1 MRFERKLWK
10 KIAAMLL
17 AIVLTVT
24 LALPGTIG
32 QASAAT
38 TEPGI
43 MLDGRKLDNA
53 QAITIGGTTM
63 VPIRVVSEQLGHSVN
78 WNQAT
83 GRIQIGT
90 APASLTLTLGSRTAA
105 SYSGSITMQ
114 QAPFVRSNT
123 TYVPLRFVG
132 SQMGLAVRWEQSSG
146 TVYLQT
152 QLEAPSLPTTPPTDT
167 STQPVNSNTASINS
181 ISFSDNRLTISAD
194 SSVKPEGSVLRGP
207 DRIVVDLPDSSFG
220 PGLLQNQTASTGQVV
235 TLPVTGSSAVKQVRY
250 SLFSQSPSTVRVVI
264 DLNRSTGHK
273 LYTQGNL
280 VLVDLND
287 DGAAAPIGT
296 GGKKVVVIDP
306 GHGDQD
312 PGGIGVTGKRE
323 KDMVLSVSLKVAALL
338 KQEPNIDLIMTRTDD
353 TFIPLDGRVKIA
365 QDAKADVFLSIH
377 GNAASSNAGGTETF
391 YADTKRSKAL
401 SDTIQKHVLAAT
413 GFRDRGSKQAN
424 YLVIRK
430 TTMPAALLEIGFMT
444 NANEEKLMM
453 QDAFQQKVAK
463 AIVAGI
469 KEYLANS

>member
-1 MRFERKLWK
+1 MRFERKVCK
-10 KIAAMLL
+10 KAAAIIL
-17 AIVLTVT
+17 AFVLAVT
-24 LALPGTIG
+24 LALPGTTG
-32 QASAAT
+32 QALAAT
-38 TEPGI
+38 AEPGI
-43 MLDGRKLDNA
+43 MLNGKKLDNA
-53 QAITIGGTTM
+53 QAMTIKGTTM
-63 VPIRVVSEQLGHSVN
+63 VPIRTVSEQLGYSVN

-83 GRIQIGT
+83 GRIEIGS
-90 APASLTLTLGSRTAA
+90 APSSLILTLGSLTAT
-105 SYSGSITMQ
+105 SGSTRIAMQ

-123 TYVPLRFVG
+123 TYVPLRLVS
-132 SQMGLAVRWEQSSG
+132 SQMGVAVRWEQSSG
-146 TVYLQT
+146 TVYLQSE
-152 QLEAPSLPTTPPTDT
+152 LEEPSLPTVPVAPPTD
-167 STQPVNSNTASINS
+167 STVTAINS
-181 ISFSDNRLTISAD
+181 ISFSDNRLTLSAD
-194 SSVKPEGSVLRGP
+194 GAVKPQGSVLKSP
-207 DRIVVDLPDSSFG
+207 DRIVVDLPSSSFG
-220 PGLLQNQTASTGQVV
+220 PGLLQNQTASAGQIV
-235 TLPVTGSSAVKQVRY
+235 TLPVTDSSTVKQIRY

-264 DLNRSTGHK
+264 DLNRATGHN

-280 VLVDLND
+280 VIVDLND

-296 GGKKVVVIDP
+296 DGKKVVVIDP

-312 PGGIGVTGKRE
+312 SGGVGITGKLE
-323 KDMVLSVSLKVAALL
+323 KHMVLSVSLKVAALL

-391 YADTKRSKAL
+391 YADAKRSKAL
-401 SDTIQKHVLAAT
+401 SDIIQKHVLAAT

-430 TTMPAALLEIGFMT
+430 TTMPAALLEIGFLT

-453 QDAFQQKVAK
+453 QDAFQQKVAV

-469 KEYLANS
+469 KEYLKTH